1 MASAEI
7 FEQLEE
13 VQAALCKARML
24 LRKLDGMGRYATQIN
39 LLICDLDEEISELLT
54 LEE

>member
-1 MASAEI
+1 MDNAEI

-24 LRKLDGMGRYATQIN
+24 LRKLDGMGRYVTQLN
-39 LLICDLDEEISELLT
+39 FLSCELDEEISELLT